1 MGLLRFED
9 QLNDGACICSFQ
21 ERMCYQFFVI
31 LMCRL
36 FYFLEYNSFEVP
48 HL

>member
-1 MGLLRFED
+1 MKELVYVRLK
-9 QLNDGACICSFQ
+9 

-36 FYFLEYNSFEVP
+36 FYFLENNFFEVP
-48 HL
+48 AISFLLF